1 MPPKSPITGH
11 VDVELTLTQPV
22 VPGLVGHDREVPRE
36 QPLAG
41 TAASVLADDF

>member
-41 TAASVLADDF
+41 TTASVLADDF